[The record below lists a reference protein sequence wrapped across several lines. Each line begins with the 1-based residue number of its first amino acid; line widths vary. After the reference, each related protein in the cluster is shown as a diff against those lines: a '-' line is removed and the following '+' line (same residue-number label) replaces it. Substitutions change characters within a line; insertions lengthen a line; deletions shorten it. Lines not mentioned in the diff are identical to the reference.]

1 MEEVAVEEKEAFDD
15 VENGEVHHLSIIKFR
30 NKDSNENAVNGCNE
44 LEALVVN
51 GYGPPK
57 IMQNND
63 LIGVEVQQPAAMEM
77 RNNGKAIM
85 SNGVSYGQPKG

>member
-1 MEEVAVEEKEAFDD
+1 
-15 VENGEVHHLSIIKFR
+15 
-30 NKDSNENAVNGCNE
+30 
-44 LEALVVN
+44 
-51 GYGPPK
+51 
-57 IMQNND
+57 MQNND